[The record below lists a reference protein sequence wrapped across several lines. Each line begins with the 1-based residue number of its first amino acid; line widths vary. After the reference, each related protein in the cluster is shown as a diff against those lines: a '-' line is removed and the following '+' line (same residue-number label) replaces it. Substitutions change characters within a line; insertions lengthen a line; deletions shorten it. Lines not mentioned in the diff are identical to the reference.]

1 MVEMQKMKK
10 RKRDSKA
17 VKSARGRRGTGA
29 AKSGGPRLPNSL
41 LSQFPVLK
49 PHNGGIGAD
58 GNADVDDEDINSDEG
73 EIGGL
78 DVYEYDEPMPEEESR
93 KNRRY
98 DHVDN
103 FEFEL
108 PENFEDWDV
117 PTDGE
122 EESEEDG
129 HASKDIKRSSKSDEL
144 SGNETEEEEDNAR
157 HDRMLQRITE
167 LPAEVFES
175 RPQMRNVVSEA
186 YLESEYNPTRDIL
199 DGKGHLTIQDLLNPL
214 HGKPLY
220 SEFRKMMQRLNKK
233 SLALQPPLPKVAQEN
248 VERKVAYEQSKKD
261 VTKWEPLVKRNREAP
276 TVFFNEDTNLGFST
290 VGAITSEFEPRT
302 DFEKKMASLV
312 HDSKVVE
319 AHKEDGAKLLELN
332 KISLE
337 DVKDRQNR
345 LAKMRSL
352 LFRHEMKAKH
362 VKKIKSKTFHR
373 LLKKD
378 REKGISIDVQM
389 DPEAA
394 KELAIK
400 QEFKRAEERLRL
412 KHKNNNKW
420 ATRIRKR
427 GLAVQDAQTQAA
439 MSEQLHQHA
448 ILTRKMNS
456 MKDSSSGEDDESSD
470 EEDDDSLDLGMKSAM
485 ASKLLTKAKEKTFE
499 VMEDEDEM
507 PKSGVFSL
515 PFMTRSLAKKRE
527 EAHAEAK
534 LALEEYDSA
543 LNQHDTDVPNNP
555 NKGTS
560 SGRRVFGASIK
571 QPEEPSHVNNNIG
584 SDSDDE
590 DFETNNNVN
599 VGSAQSVTLQKDV
612 RIDID
617 KLNEEFDV
625 GQNFESF
632 DHLVQDNA
640 PKTTYESAVF
650 ASGSWSGKKNPNVT
664 DSKNRNSTGV
674 AQHDSSH
681 DNLKD
686 VDDNDDSESGEEMV
700 DGILSSSPKP
710 DYELPSQADLIHMA
724 FAGDDVEQE
733 FEKVK
738 MEVLNEENPEPE
750 KPLSLPGWGQWTSVQ
765 EKYGLP
771 SWITEE
777 YENAKWMR
785 EETISKRKDAH
796 LKNVIIS
803 EKINKKAEKLHT
815 KTLPFPYTSK
825 EVFEQSIRVP
835 IGPEY
840 NPVTSIVAL
849 NRPEVVKTSGV
860 NIKPI
865 KFEEVNPHE
874 KGSEQNLNSKR
885 QTPKAKKNKPSNGK
899 VIKTMKPAKK
909 KKLT

>member
-1 MVEMQKMKK
+1 MQKMKK
-10 RKRDSKA
+10 RKRNAKA
-17 VKSARGRRGTGA
+17 GKSVKGGRGFGGT
-29 AKSGGPRLPNSL
+29 KSGGPRLPNSL

-49 PHNGGIGAD
+49 PHNGGLGTD
-58 GNADVDDEDINSDEG
+58 GNAGVDDEDINSDEG

-78 DVYEYDEPMPEEESR
+78 DVYEYDEPMPEEESM

-103 FEFEL
+103 FEYEL
-108 PENFEDWDV
+108 PEKFEDSNV
-117 PTDGE
+117 PSDDGE
-122 EESEEDG
+122 EEEEDYRG
-129 HASKDIKRSSKSDEL
+129 FKDIKRSSNSDVL

-175 RPQMRNVVSEA
+175 RPQIRNVVSEA

-199 DGKGHLTIQDLLNPL
+199 DGSGHLTIQDLLNPIQ
-214 HGKPLY
+214 GKPVY
-220 SEFRKMMQRLNKK
+220 TEFRKRMQRLNKK
-233 SLALQPPLPKVAQEN
+233 SLTLQPPLPKVAQEN
-248 VERKVAYEQSKKD
+248 LEREVAYARSKKD

-276 TVFFNEDTNLGFST
+276 TIFFDEDINLGFST

-312 HDSKVVE
+312 HDSKVAE

-362 VKKIKSKTFHR
+362 IKKIKSKTFHR

-378 REKGISIDVQM
+378 KEKRTSIDVQM

-394 KELAIK
+394 KELAMK

-420 ATRIRKR
+420 ATRILKR
-427 GLAVQDAQTQAA
+427 GLAIQDEQTQAA
-439 MSEQLHQHA
+439 ISEQLHQHA
-448 ILTRKMNS
+448 LLTRKMNS
-456 MKDSSSGEDDESSD
+456 MKDSSSGEDDKSSD
-470 EEDDDSLDLGMKSAM
+470 EDDDDDDDNLDLGMKSDM

-515 PFMTRSLAKKRE
+515 PFMTRSLAKKSE
-527 EAHAEAK
+527 EARAEAK
-534 LALEEYDSA
+534 VALEEYDLA
-543 LNQHDTDVPNNP
+543 LNQHDTDVPNNR

-584 SDSDDE
+584 RDSDDE
-590 DFETNNNVN
+590 DCEINKNVN
-599 VGSAQSVTLQKDV
+599 VESARSVSLQKGV
-612 RIDID
+612 QIDID
-617 KLNEEFDV
+617 QLNEEFDV
-625 GQNFESF
+625 GQDFESF
-632 DHLVQDNA
+632 DHLVRGNA

-650 ASGSWSGKKNPNVT
+650 ASGSWSGKKNPNVAGST
-664 DSKNRNSTGV
+664 NRKPTGV
-674 AQHDSSH
+674 AQHDSSF

-686 VDDNDDSESGEEMV
+686 VDDNDDPESGEEMV

-710 DYELPSQADLIHMA
+710 DYELPSQADLIRMA

-733 FEKVK
+733 FEQEKI
-738 MEVLNEENPEPE
+738 EVLNEENPEPE
-750 KPLSLPGWGQWTSVQ
+750 KTLSLPGWGQWTSLQ

-777 YENAKWMR
+777 HENAKR
-785 EETISKRKDAH
+785 RRDEALSKRKDAH

-803 EKINKKAEKLHT
+803 EKINKKAENLHT

-849 NRPEVVKTSGV
+849 NRPEVVKTAGV
-860 NIKPI
+860 IIKPI

-885 QTPKAKKNKPSNGK
+885 DTPKVKKNKPNNGK
-899 VIKTMKPAKK
+899 VIKATKTAKK
-909 KKLT
+909 KS